1 MKSRLLLILLAAI
14 VLALLVA
21 GWTWDDGVL
30 LAASWVS

>member
-1 MKSRLLLILLAAI
+1 MRSRLPLVLLMAI